1 MSREKLEEAARR
13 LLDRLD
19 ILQADEERRM
29 EQAVYRVI
37 RETADEYAVT
47 QHALWAEALKV
58 ERDPVERHRAV
69 IGVNWQPAL
78 R

>member
-1 MSREKLEEAARR
+1 MGNTKLAEAARR

-19 ILQADEERRM
+19 IVQADEERRM
-29 EQAVYRVI
+29 ESAFYKLI

-47 QHALWAEALKV
+47 QRALWEEALKV
-58 ERDPVERHRAV
+58 ERDPVERHRAI
-69 IGVNWQPAL
+69 IGSNWQPAL